1 MPATVALVASLSDW
15 TGVLILAGLIALT
28 ITLGRLIRR
37 HGAKEGVGPGEG
49 LEPGGYVRRGSGGA
63 VETEARLRET
73 SGRLMAEIETLGREV
88 RGQTETR
95 IRVLNELLARAD
107 GVMSRMQGAEPA
119 PQPPRFEEVYRLADE
134 GADAAAIAER
144 TDFERGEVELILSLR
159 RPSTGPD
166 PDGSARSRG
175 GGARSNGGEL

>member
-1 MPATVALVASLSDW
+1 M
-15 TGVLILAGLIALT
+15 
-28 ITLGRLIRR
+28 
-37 HGAKEGVGPGEG
+37 
-49 LEPGGYVRRGSGGA
+49 

-73 SGRLMAEIETLGREV
+73 SNRLMAEIESLGREV

-95 IRVLNELLARAD
+95 VRVLNELLARAD
-107 GVMSRMQGAEPA
+107 GAISRMQGAEPV

-159 RPSTGPD
+159 RPRAGAD
-166 PDGSARSRG
+166 PDGSAESRR
-175 GGARSNGGEL
+175 GGARPNGGGL